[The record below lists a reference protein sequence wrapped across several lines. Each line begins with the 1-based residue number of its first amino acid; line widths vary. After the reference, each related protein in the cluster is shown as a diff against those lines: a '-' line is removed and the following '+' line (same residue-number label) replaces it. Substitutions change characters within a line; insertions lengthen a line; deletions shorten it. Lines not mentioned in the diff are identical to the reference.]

1 MAQAVR
7 AFDWA
12 STPLGASSHW
22 AAELKLAAGSV
33 LDNALP
39 AMLAWG
45 PGRTTIVNDGFEAL
59 FGAGA
64 SGLGRTLAEVWQK
77 AWPVIESAADSVLAG
92 RPSIVEDVALGDLQ
106 AGRVTQPRY
115 TVALS
120 PARALDG
127 AIVGLV
133 ATLARQAAPST
144 PDAEA
149 GFRELMAGFAQAFW
163 ETDADGIPIWSPTW
177 HAFTGLSNA
186 APTVDAWL
194 SAVHPEDREDAG
206 ERWRQALVTGENV
219 DIEFRLS
226 RSDGGWSWTNVRAVP
241 IRSADGTIRKWFGV
255 NLDVTRRKAAEVALR
270 EREAELARVQRIGGI
285 GGIKVDVRHGLVG
298 ERSPEYRRLH
308 GMPGEKVRESHA
320 EWLSRLHPEDRVA
333 AEQRFLDAIA
343 GDAGSYEN
351 EYRIIRQSDGAVRW
365 IFARADIER
374 DADGNAL
381 RVVGAH
387 IDITERKRIESELR
401 DSEERLRRTFDALP
415 VGVGV
420 MDRTGHMSRLNPMM
434 RRFLPDAII
443 PSRSPERQ
451 WRWRPPIEDG
461 LPVRPENFPAAR
473 ALRGEDV
480 VPGLEMLYRDDSG
493 GEVWTRIS
501 AVPLRDAAGAVS
513 GAVMVVAD
521 IDDAKRAE
529 ETLRESEELL
539 RRFGEA
545 TQDVLWIRDAETLQW
560 QYLTPAFE
568 QIYGLGVGEALE
580 GDNFRTW
587 TDLIVPEDRP
597 MALGFIARARNGEQ
611 VAFEYRIRRPFD
623 GGIRWLRNTDFPMF
637 GRDGKVESIGGIG
650 QDFTEKK
657 LFEERLRGEE
667 ERLRLALETGRLAT
681 WDWHLVTDEVE
692 WSDEHYRQQG
702 YRVGEVAPSYEA
714 WRARVHPEDLDAA
727 EAALIAARDGRHP
740 FSCEFRTL
748 HPDGTVRWLDAQGR
762 FFYDTDGTPLRMIGV
777 MRDVTE
783 RRHWQE
789 RLQILV
795 GELQHRTRNL
805 LRIVRSVVD
814 RTIAGSANLET
825 FRESFLDRLD
835 ALARIQGLLSRLGD
849 HDRVTFDDLLSAE
862 LSAMDDGS
870 GRVLLEGPRG
880 VRLRSSTVQIL
891 AMALHE
897 LATNAMKYGAL
908 RHPGAKLSIRWRMGE
923 TDARGRP
930 CLDIE
935 WLESGVPMM
944 TQDLKALGRGQG
956 RELIERALPYQLDA
970 ETRYE
975 LRPDGIRCAISLP
988 VSASSLKR
996 EEDHA

>member
-1 MAQAVR
+1 MAEAVR
-7 AFDWA
+7 TFDW
-12 STPLGASSHW
+12 SRTPLGASALW
-22 AAELKLAAGSV
+22 TGDLKLAAGGV
-33 LDNALP
+33 LDNVLP

-45 PGRTTIVNDGFEAL
+45 PGRTTIVNDGFGTL
-59 FGAGA
+59 FGAGV
-64 SGLGRTLAEVWQK
+64 SGLGRTLADVWQK
-77 AWPVIESAADSVLAG
+77 AWPAIEGASEHVFAG
-92 RPSIVEDVALGDLQ
+92 RPRLVEDVALEGPRTAL
-106 AGRVTQPRY
+106 AVQPRY

-120 PARALDG
+120 PARTLDG
-127 AIVGLV
+127 TIHGLV
-133 ATLARQAAPST
+133 ATLARQAAPLASN
-144 PDAEA
+144 AEN
-149 GFRELMAGFAQAFW
+149 GFRELMAGFAQAAW
-163 ETDADGIPIWSPTW
+163 ETDAAGIPIWSPTW
-177 HAFTGLSNA
+177 HAFTGLSNSMPA
-186 APTVDAWL
+186 IDGWL
-194 SAVHPEDREDAG
+194 AAVHHDDRDDADR
-206 ERWRQALVTGENV
+206 RWREALVTGESV
-219 DIEFRLS
+219 DIEFRL
-226 RSDGGWSWTNVRAVP
+226 RRAEGGWAWTNVRAVP
-241 IRSADGTIRKWFGV
+241 IRGPDGTIRKWFGV
-255 NLDVTRRKAAEVALR
+255 NLDVTRRKTAEAALR
-270 EREAELARVQRIGGI
+270 DREAELARVQRIGGI
-285 GGIKVDVRHGLVG
+285 GGIKVDVRDGLMG

-308 GMPGEKVRESHA
+308 GMPDEKTRESHA
-320 EWLSRLHPEDRVA
+320 EWLSRLHPEDRGA

-343 GDAGSYEN
+343 GDACSYEN
-351 EYRIIRQSDGAVRW
+351 EYRIIRPSDGAVRW
-365 IFARADIER
+365 IYARADIER
-374 DADGNAL
+374 DADGKAL

-387 IDITERKRIESELR
+387 IDITDRKRIESELR
-401 DSEERLRRTFDALP
+401 DSEERLLRTFDALP

-420 MDRTGHMSRLNPMM
+420 TDQTGHVSRLNPMM
-434 RRFLPDAII
+434 RRFLPNAVI

-451 WRWRPPIEDG
+451 WRWRLPVNDG
-461 LPVRPENFPAAR
+461 QSVRPENFPAAR
-473 ALRGEDV
+473 ALCGEEV

-493 GEVWTRIS
+493 SEVWTRTS
-501 AVPLRDAAGAVS
+501 AVPLRDAAGAVI
-513 GAVMVVAD
+513 GAVVVIAD

-545 TQDVLWIRDAETLQW
+545 SQDVLWIRDAETLQW

-568 QIYGLGVGEALE
+568 KIYGLGVDEALE
-580 GDNFRTW
+580 GDNFRNW

-623 GGIRWLRNTDFPMF
+623 GGIRWMRNTDFPMF

-650 QDFTEKK
+650 QDFTDKK

-667 ERLRLALETGRLAT
+667 ERLRLALESGRLAT
-681 WDWHLVTDEVE
+681 WDWDIASGRVE

-702 YRVGEVAPSYEA
+702 YAVGEVAPSYEA
-714 WRARVHPEDLDAA
+714 WRARVHPDDLDAA
-727 EAALIAARDGRHP
+727 EAALVAARDGRQLYA
-740 FSCEFRTL
+740 CEFRTL
-748 HPDGTVRWLDAQGR
+748 HPDGTIRWLDAQGR
-762 FFYDTDGTPLRMIGV
+762 FFYESDGTPVRMIGV
-777 MRDVTE
+777 MQDVTE

-805 LRIVRSVVD
+805 LRIVRSVAD
-814 RTIAGSANLET
+814 RTIAGSADLAT

-870 GRVLLEGPRG
+870 GRVVLDGPKG
-880 VRLRSSTVQIL
+880 IRLRSSTVQIL

-908 RHPGAKLSIRWRMGE
+908 RHQGAQLSIRWWRGE
-923 TDARGRP
+923 ADARGRP
-930 CLDIE
+930 SLNIE
-935 WLESGVPMM
+935 WIESGVPMG
-944 TQDLKALGRGQG
+944 TQDIDKLERGQG

-975 LRPDGIRCAISLP
+975 LHSDGIRCAIALP
-988 VSASSLKR
+988 VSASNLTR